1 MYTVYKHTSPS
12 GKIYIGITKQKVQDR
27 WKKGKGYKGQVFEL
41 AIKKYGWGNIIHE
54 IIYEGLTKNEAEKIE
69 IDLIKK
75 YKSNNKKYGYNVEEV
90 SNKIEENKN
99 KIKEL
104 TEAKKWSTEAGKV
117 RMQTEI
123 NELKNQNGELENLN
137 NAYKDRTNIVKDFA
151 NIEKQYNE
159 NQKAYAEERYD
170 DIIKYQTLTKNY
182 SDSTLQDITNNLKSV
197 GQE

>member
-75 YKSNNKKYGYNVEEV
+75 YKSNNKKYGYNVANGGNTLGTMSEETKEKIRK
-90 SNKIEENKN
+90 SNINK
-99 KIKEL
+99 KCFL
-104 TEAKKWSTEAGKV
+104 
-117 RMQTEI
+117 
-123 NELKNQNGELENLN
+123 
-137 NAYKDRTNIVKDFA
+137 
-151 NIEKQYNE
+151 
-159 NQKAYAEERYD
+159 
-170 DIIKYQTLTKNY
+170 
-182 SDSTLQDITNNLKSV
+182 
-197 GQE
+197 